1 MVLKRPKQQRL
12 NDNLVKSIP
21 SASIVFILLGR
32 HQMTLN
38 SQVLFWKVC
47 PLGDETYLNVFFTVC
62 LLVKGQ
68 LTFQDKLLATFIT
81 DLHTPVSN
89 VHVLL
94 QVPASIKDPGA
105 LLTGQSLSLFTLS
118 FLDRSFGLLGSPPLP
133 LG

>member
-1 MVLKRPKQQRL
+1 M
-12 NDNLVKSIP
+12 DNLDMFMKGPEFLEGLVT
-21 SASIVFILLGR
+21 GN
-32 HQMTLN
+32 T
-38 SQVLFWKVC
+38 
-47 PLGDETYLNVFFTVC
+47 LNVFFTVC

-81 DLHTPVSN
+81 DLHAPVSN

-118 FLDRSFGLLGSPPLP
+118 FLDRSFGLLGGPLLP